1 MPGIIVSDTSCLILF
16 EKIEKLDLLKKLFGK
31 VYITDTVLRELNRP
45 VPDWIEVAALKT
57 DLRNE
62 LKVYLDE
69 GEASSIALAFEHKE
83 SLLII
88 DEIKGRK
95 VAKEKGI
102 RVTGSLGILI
112 TAKEKGYLKAVKPV
126 IEKIQTTNFR
136 ISDGLIY
143 KVLAKAGE
151 S

>member
-16 EKIEKLDLLKKLFGK
+16 EKIEKLDLLRKLFGK
-31 VYITDTVLRELNRP
+31 VHITDTVLRELNRP
-45 VPDWIEVAALKT
+45 VPDWIEVAELKT

-69 GEASSIALAFEHKE
+69 GEASIIALAFENKK

-102 RVTGSLGILI
+102 RVTGSLGVLI

-126 IEKIQTTNFR
+126 INKIQTTNFR
-136 ISDGLIY
+136 ISEDLID